1 MKSVLCLLCLIFLG
15 CSANENEQQL
25 SLENLCDYSFSN
37 TTGKNCSSDFLLHIN
52 SKTGDMKHSEELGY
66 HVVFTINK
74 SYDCTI
80 LGVICKGD
88 YSDFVGSTVN
98 LTADIHEYTHNSQPS
113 VGGQK
118 IVSLNN
124 LSIN

>member
-1 MKSVLCLLCLIFLG
+1 MRSVLCLLCLIFLA
-15 CSANENEQQL
+15 CSDDDKEHQL
-25 SLENLCDYSFSN
+25 SFEALCDYSFSGK
-37 TTGKNCSSDFLLHIN
+37 TGKICSGDFLLHCN
-52 SKTGDMKHSEELGY
+52 SKTGDMRHSEELGY
-66 HVVFTINK
+66 HVVFSIQK
-74 SYDCTI
+74 SFDCTI

-98 LTADIHEYTHNSQPS
+98 VTADIHEYTPNSQPS